1 MNASGFFQAARC
13 GSTDS
18 DAGYY
23 TTAFRFLVKHRKN
36 SPPQRTS
43 STSIYRWEKLGFT
56 TFHPSP
62 KFFTILCLDVGDDA
76 RAHLHQQIL
85 GSKLAF
91 LEAHPLSIHLLVL
104 RYILESFDRAV
115 WSWRDVVRELE
126 TSRLHRRFATA
137 RDFDHMHEIARHL
150 IHSTEMLTT
159 ALSVVECM
167 INECEVVSNGSDGQA
182 LSACRTE
189 LHFVSSLM
197 KALLHRSG
205 ALEKRMENEI
215 ALAFHTNAQHDTSI
229 ASQIALTSQRDGQT
243 TKGISILGMLFLP
256 GTYISALFSMSFFHF
271 APSADGGSEQ
281 WTVSPKFWMYWVV
294 TIPVTALTIGI
305 WFVVQRR
312 HSSDIG
318 SVANSHDISMV
329 DTRGQRQKAKSDTN
343 GSTWE
348 A

>member
-1 MNASGFFQAARC
+1 MPCPRFLAAADLADAVLLDSQQTSPQALSVPPAVESGLCMDASGFFQAARC

-23 TTAFRFLVKHRKN
+23 TTAFRFLVKHRNN
-36 SPPQRTS
+36 SPTPRAPS
-43 STSIYRWEKLGFT
+43 ASTYRWEKLGFV

-85 GSKLAF
+85 GSKLAV

-104 RYILESFDRAV
+104 RYILQSFDRAV

-159 ALSVVECM
+159 ALSVVEGM
-167 INECEVVSNGSDGQA
+167 MKEYDLIGSDSSDQA
-182 LSACRTE
+182 SSACLRE
-189 LHFVSSLM
+189 LQFISSLM
-197 KALLHRSG
+197 KALSHRSS

-215 ALAFHTNAQHDTSI
+215 ALVSI
-229 ASQIALTSQRDGQT
+229 STHV
-243 TKGISILGMLFLP
+243 
-256 GTYISALFSMSFFHF
+256 FS
-271 APSADGGSEQ
+271 
-281 WTVSPKFWMYWVV
+281 
-294 TIPVTALTIGI
+294 
-305 WFVVQRR
+305 
-312 HSSDIG
+312 
-318 SVANSHDISMV
+318 V
-329 DTRGQRQKAKSDTN
+329 DT
-343 GSTWE
+343 
-348 A
+348 